1 MERMSIYFENK
12 RYDGQIVDGKVLLY
26 SESTGDYIRTI
37 ERPHITVTDDS
48 TYLSKDSVRR

>member
-1 MERMSIYFENK
+1 MERLTIYFENK
-12 RYDGQIVDGKVLLY
+12 RYEGQIVDGQLLLY

-48 TYLSKDSVRR
+48 TYMSKDSKRN